1 MSAKKRI
8 GKAEPAERFCL
19 DSSALLA
26 LWNDEPGAETVE
38 EILRGEEKPVISF
51 MTVMECRYRLWRQ
64 AGRIKAEEFRG
75 YLELLPVAVIE
86 TNEVL
91 LDLAVE
97 TKASYT
103 LSVVDSWIIAT
114 AIHTGS
120 VLVHKDPAFERLA
133 GRVRLLSLPYKP
145 KTGGG
150 A

>member
-1 MSAKKRI
+1 MNVKKRI

-26 LWNDEPGAETVE
+26 FWNDELGAETIE
-38 EILRGEEKPVISF
+38 EILRGAEKVVISF

-64 AGRIKAEEFRG
+64 SGRVKSEEFRG
-75 YLELLPVAVIE
+75 YFDLLPVAVIE
-86 TNEVL
+86 TSEVL

-97 TKASYT
+97 IKASYT
-103 LSVVDSWIIAT
+103 LSVADSWIIAT

-120 VLVHKDPAFERLA
+120 VLVHKDPEFEQLA
-133 GRVRLLSLPYKP
+133 GRVRLLALPYKP